1 MDGKGAWLGAVACC
15 RKAPTGA
22 TSWRASVRE
31 FSRVSYFMGERRLI
45 CSPQNVWREQR
56 IRVVVAF
63 IDARPARMHEDFRQL
78 ALEALMGAWPCKQ
91 EEWTTLV
98 RD

>member
-1 MDGKGAWLGAVACC
+1 
-15 RKAPTGA
+15 
-22 TSWRASVRE
+22 
-31 FSRVSYFMGERRLI
+31 MGERRLI